1 MKNGTSDPI
10 ISAIFASAS
19 RGKFVSNSSL
29 SASRVEAA
37 SLLPP
42 PRPAPCGILFLS
54 AIETPLRD
62 LRFFEKNVRRTHH
75 NIVFALRYRRII
87 AAKRDFVF
95 AGALLDLDL
104 VTKRNRR
111 DERLDFVKA
120 IAATAENSQRKID
133 LRWSHDLHN
142 LQFALSFRAK
152 SRNLLLLVARL
163 RCLDFADH
171 DKSR

>member
-42 PRPAPCGILFLS
+42 PRPAPCGIVFLS
-54 AIETPLRD
+54 AIETPLVI
-62 LRFFEKNVRRTHH
+62 FVSSKKTFAARTTILSSPFGTDGSSQR
-75 NIVFALRYRRII
+75 NAISL
-87 AAKRDFVF
+87 F

-120 IAATAENSQRKID
+120 IAAPAENSQRKID

-163 RCLDFADH
+163 RFLDFADH